1 MRVSDE
7 DIHIL
12 RRQILEE
19 VDLTRELEDDVIYLI
34 VEEQTGRYAREKM
47 LTLKEREEL
56 EQFLFNSL
64 RKLDVLQ
71 ELLEDDEITE
81 IMVNGAGHIFY
92 EKK

>member
-19 VDLTRELEDDVIYLI
+19 VDLTRELEDDEIYLI

-92 EKK
+92 EKA